1 MLTQIPPIARTTFIE
16 SVRQPVYFVLVMLGG
31 LGILMVTWSTGFSLG
46 YTEDG
51 EVSGDDKLLLDVGM
65 ATVFL
70 VGTLLAGFI
79 ATSAV
84 SREIENKTVLTVVSK
99 PVPRAAVVLGKYVGV
114 ASAIA
119 VAVVITQLFLLL
131 AVQHGVQT
139 AVWNKLDLPVIVFTF
154 SALGLAMGAGV
165 WGNFFYGWN
174 FTQTTTLTLLP
185 LIALAYA
192 LSLLFDKQWALHPIA
207 KDIKP
212 LTSAAQG
219 VLLLGIM
226 VMTAIAVAA
235 STRLGQVMTI
245 VVCFGVLV
253 LGMASSALVGRY
265 AFDNRPIGQ
274 VLTAESLS
282 SGGVGFQ
289 SPGAEYRL
297 TLDGAPSRVI
307 RPGLAIYYGPNPN
320 GFNMPVPPFADPAD
334 EPGAPGGSGPAA
346 GAGTGPA
353 GGPAAE
359 PVGGAIVAVEYDA
372 DAFALRIRHEGPPA
386 VAIAR
391 PPMAKDFVFD
401 RATAVNPAAL
411 IVWGLVPNLQ
421 FFWLLDAVNQ
431 NHAPPAGHYALIA
444 LYSLTQTAMALALA
458 VLLFQGRDVG

>member
-31 LGILMVTWSTGFSLG
+31 LGILMVTWSTGFTLG

-70 VGTLLAGFI
+70 VGTLLSGFI

-99 PVPRAAVVLGKYVGV
+99 PVPRAAVVLGKFVGV
-114 ASAIA
+114 ALAIGA
-119 VAVVITQLFLLL
+119 AVVITQLFLLL
-131 AVQHGVQT
+131 AIEHGVQT
-139 AVWNKLDLPVIVFTF
+139 AVWNKLDRPVIVLAF

-174 FTQTTTLTLLP
+174 FTQTATLTLLP

-192 LSLLFDKQWALHPIA
+192 LSLLFDKDWALQAIS
-207 KDIKP
+207 KDVKP
-212 LTSAAQG
+212 LTTAAQG
-219 VLLLGIM
+219 VLLLGIL
-226 VMTAIAVAA
+226 VMTAVAVAA

-253 LGMASSALVGRY
+253 LGMASSALIGRY
-265 AFDNRPIGQ
+265 ALDNRPIGQ
-274 VLTAESLS
+274 VLAAESIS
-282 SGGVGFQ
+282 SGGVGFE
-289 SPGAEYRL
+289 SVGAEYRL

-307 RPGLAIYYGPNPN
+307 RPGSAVYYGPNPN
-320 GFNMPVPPFADPAD
+320 GFAMPVPPFA
-334 EPGAPGGSGPAA
+334 GPTQAGE
-346 GAGTGPA
+346 GAGGA
-353 GGPAAE
+353 VEA
-359 PVGGAIVAVEYDA
+359 GGAIVAVEYDA
-372 DAFALRIRHEGPPA
+372 EAYALRIINRGPEA
-386 VAIAR
+386 VAVAR
-391 PPMAKDFVFD
+391 PPMAKDFLFE
-401 RATAVNPAAL
+401 RPTAINPAAL
-411 IVWGLVPNLQ
+411 VAWGLVPNLQ

-431 NHAPPAGHYALIA
+431 NHAPPAQHYVLIA
-444 LYSLTQTAMALALA
+444 LYSLTQTALALAVA